1 MVDILKKELS
11 MEFDDAVEHVKKT
24 VEEEGFS
31 VMLVQNISEVF
42 KKKLGVKEY
51 ERYTFILACNPKFA
65 KAALDV
71 SKNTGLLFPCSFAV
85 YEDQGKIYVGHASIM
100 KIAPEVGLA
109 PADKMNS
116 VIEDTGKAVH
126 AAWDK
131 L

>member
-11 MEFDDAVEHVKKT
+11 MEFDDAVEHVKKI
-24 VEEEGFS
+24 VDEEGFS
-31 VMLVQNISEVF
+31 VMLVKNISEIF

-51 ERYTFILACNPKFA
+51 ESYTFILACNPKFA

-71 SKNTGLLFPCSFAV
+71 SKNNGLLFPCSFAV
-85 YEDQGKIYVGHASIM
+85 YEDQGKVYVGHASIM

-109 PADKMNS
+109 PADKMAP
-116 VIEDTGKAVH
+116 VIEDTGKAVR

-131 L
+131 F